1 MTRVVSL
8 DDSRAFAALSGDF
21 NPLHVDPIAARRLA
35 FGGTVVHGI
44 HTLLAALDDTL
55 AGAATPQRLT
65 SLKAVFTAP
74 ITTGTPF
81 TTTTTK
87 RDDNGTTLTVA
98 TATGPAQQVTFA
110 FEPATGDDGA
120 PLDARAWEPEAPRE
134 IAFDDATG
142 GAVPLRLDRTLLQRL
157 FPNVAAR
164 LAAQQVATILAT
176 TRIVGMECPGLH
188 SVFADLALTFTRAL
202 RQAQD
207 DGGRAR
213 DDGGDAL
220 TYTIARAQKRFRMI
234 TFALD
239 GPGTSGQIGAL
250 FRAAPV
256 AQPSFADVRAR
267 LALPLADVASNP
279 VDVAS
284 NPVILSLSKGRRAL
298 VVGGSRGLGEVLAKV
313 VAAGGGEVV
322 VTYHR
327 GRDDAQRVA
336 DEIAAG
342 GGVAYVAHSD
352 VETGETDLLDHV
364 PQGWTPTDVY
374 YFSTPRIALN
384 RGPWNP
390 ALFAAF
396 CRHYVDGFAA
406 LVEATERDF
415 PSPSGAIRRYV
426 YPSTVYV
433 EETPP
438 GLAEYAAAKA
448 AGETLCRALAERR
461 KTISVAVTRLPRLFT
476 DQTGAD
482 DAANLPSAVEVLTA
496 LARGG

>member
-44 HTLLAALDDTL
+44 HVLLAALDDAL
-55 AGAATPQRLT
+55 AGATTPLRLT

-81 TTTTTK
+81 AATATK
-87 RDDNGTTLTVA
+87 RDENGIVLTVA
-98 TATGPAQQVTFA
+98 TVAGPAQQLTFA
-110 FEPATGDDGA
+110 FEPASPDDGA

-134 IAFDDATG
+134 VAFDDATG
-142 GAVPLRLDRTLLQRL
+142 GAVPLRLDRALLRRL

-164 LAAQQVATILAT
+164 LPARHVATILAT
-176 TRIVGMECPGLH
+176 TRIVGMLCPGLH
-188 SVFADLALTFTRAL
+188 SVFADLALTFTPDADERA
-202 RQAQD
+202 
-207 DGGRAR
+207 GE
-213 DDGGDAL
+213 DAL
-220 TYTIARAQKRFRMI
+220 VYTIARAQKRFRMV
-234 TFALD
+234 TLALA
-239 GPGTSGQIGAL
+239 GPGASGQIGAL

-256 AQPSFADVRAR
+256 AQPSFAEVRAR
-267 LALPLADVASNP
+267 VAP
-279 VDVAS
+279 DAFTAQ
-284 NPVILSLSKGRRAL
+284 RAL

-336 DEIAAG
+336 DEIVAG
-342 GGVAYVAHSD
+342 GGIVHTARYD
-352 VETGETDLLDHV
+352 VETGETDLRERIPH
-364 PQGWTPTDVY
+364 GWSPTDVY
-374 YFSTPRIALN
+374 YFSTPRIVFN
-384 RGPWNP
+384 RGPWNA
-390 ALFAAF
+390 ALFIAF
-396 CRHYVDGFAA
+396 CRYYVEGFAA
-406 LVEATERDF
+406 LAEATDRDF
-415 PSPSGAIRRYV
+415 PMPPGVIRRYV

-461 KTISVAVTRLPRLFT
+461 KGALAVVVDRLPRLFT

-482 DAANLPSAVEVLTA
+482 DAAALPSAIVVLTA
-496 LARGG
+496 LARS